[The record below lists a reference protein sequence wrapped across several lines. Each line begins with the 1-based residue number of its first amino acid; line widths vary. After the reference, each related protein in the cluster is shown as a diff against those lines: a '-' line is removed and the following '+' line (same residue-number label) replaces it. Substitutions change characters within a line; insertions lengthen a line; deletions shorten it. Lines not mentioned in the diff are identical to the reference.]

1 MAIRDQV
8 ILITGGARGIGLETA
23 KALAARGARLVLTD
37 LDGPALAE
45 AVVAIGA
52 DRCEGIVA
60 DVCDLAAMEA
70 AVATTLERFGRLDT
84 VLANAGIASYGS
96 VMAIDPAAFQ
106 RTVDINIVGVFNT
119 ARAAVPALAESR
131 GYLLVVSSLAAF
143 AAAPGLAAYNASKA
157 GVEHFA
163 NALRLEV
170 AHRGIAVGSA
180 HMSWIDT
187 PLVQDAKSDLPTFR
201 ELLSKLPPP
210 LNRTTGVEACVTAF
224 VKGVEK
230 RSRHVY
236 CPGWVRGAGLNR
248 NVVNSAAGNRPIL
261 KLVPDL
267 LPRMDAEV
275 RALGRST
282 SARNVANDERR
293 ARGAEAPGED

>member
-1 MAIRDQV
+1 MTISDQV

-23 KALAARGARLVLTD
+23 RALAAKGARLVLTD
-37 LDGPALAE
+37 LDSPALDE
-45 AVVAIGA
+45 AVEAIGE
-52 DRCEGIVA
+52 DVCLGIVA
-60 DVCDLAAMEA
+60 DVCDLAAMERTVA
-70 AVATTLERFGRLDT
+70 ATVERFGRLDV

-96 VMAIDPAAFQ
+96 VLAIDPAAFQ

-119 ARAAVPALAESR
+119 ARAAVPELEKTR

-157 GVEHFA
+157 GAEHFA

-170 AHRGIAVGSA
+170 THLGIAVGSA

-187 PLVQDAKSDLPTFR
+187 PLVQDAKNDLPAFQEMLT
-201 ELLSKLPPP
+201 KLPPP
-210 LNRTTGVEACVTAF
+210 LNRTTDVDACVAAF

-248 NVVNSAAGNRPIL
+248 NVINSAVGNLPIL
-261 KLVPDL
+261 RLVPDL

-275 RALGRST
+275 RALGRSM
-282 SARNVANDERR
+282 SARIVANDEA
-293 ARGAEAPGED
+293 ARD

>member
-1 MAIRDQV
+1 MAIKDQV

-23 KALAARGARLVLTD
+23 KALAAEGARLVLTD
-37 LDGPALAE
+37 LDSPALAE
-45 AVVAIGA
+45 AVEAIGA
-52 DRCEGIVA
+52 ERCEGVVA

-70 AVATTLERFGRLDT
+70 AVATTLGRFGRLDT

-96 VMAIDPAAFQ
+96 VLAIDPAAFQ
-106 RTVDINIVGVFNT
+106 RTIDINVVGVFNT
-119 ARAAVPALAESR
+119 ARASVPALEESK

-170 AHRGIAVGSA
+170 AHLGIAVGSA

-187 PLVQDAKSDLPTFR
+187 PLVQDAKSDLPTFQ

-210 LNRTTGVEACVTAF
+210 LNRTTDVESCVKAF
-224 VKGVEK
+224 VKGVDR

-236 CPGWVRGAGLNR
+236 CPGWVRAAGLNR
-248 NVVNSAAGNRPIL
+248 NVINSAAGNRPVL

-293 ARGAEAPGED
+293 ARGEG

>member
-1 MAIRDQV
+1 MAITEQV

-23 KALAARGARLVLTD
+23 RALAARGAKLVLTD
-37 LDGPALAE
+37 LDSPALEE
-45 AVVAIGA
+45 AVAALGA
-52 DRCEGIVA
+52 DNCVGIVA

-70 AVATTLERFGRLDT
+70 AVATAVEKFGRIDV

-106 RTVDINIVGVFNT
+106 RTLDINIVGVFNT
-119 ARAAVPALAESR
+119 ARASIPALEQSK

-170 AHRGIAVGSA
+170 THKGIGVGCA

-187 PLVQDAKSDLPTFR
+187 PLVQDAKADLPTFQ
-201 ELLSKLPPP
+201 ELISKLPAP
-210 LNRTTGVEACVTAF
+210 LNRTTGVDACVKAF
-224 VKGVEK
+224 VKGIDK

-236 CPGWVRGAGLNR
+236 CPGWVRGVGLNR
-248 NVVNSAAGNRPIL
+248 NVVNSAVGALPIL
-261 KLVPDL
+261 RLVPDI

-282 SARNVANDERR
+282 SARNIANDER
-293 ARGAEAPGED
+293 AAGDSSAG

>member
-1 MAIRDQV
+1 MAINDQV

-23 KALAARGARLVLTD
+23 KAFAARGARLVLTD
-37 LDGPALAE
+37 LDSPALDE
-45 AVVAIGA
+45 AVAAIGA
-52 DRCEGIVA
+52 DKALGIVA
-60 DVCDLAAMEA
+60 DVTDLAAMEA
-70 AVATTLERFGRLDT
+70 AVAAAVERFGRLDS

-96 VMAIDPAAFQ
+96 VLAIDPAAFQ
-106 RTVDINIVGVFNT
+106 RTLDINVVGVFNT
-119 ARAAVPALAESR
+119 ARAAIPELEKTK

-157 GVEHFA
+157 GAEHFA

-170 AHRGIAVGSA
+170 AHLGIGVGCA

-187 PLVQDAKSDLPTFR
+187 PLVQDAKSDLPTFQ

-210 LNRTTGVEACVTAF
+210 LNKTTDVDSCVKAF
-224 VKGVEK
+224 VKSVDK

-248 NVVNSAAGNRPIL
+248 NVINSAVGNLPVLR
-261 KLVPDL
+261 LVPDI

-282 SARNVANDERR
+282 SARNIANDKRK
-293 ARGAEAPGED
+293 AGGEG

>member
-1 MAIRDQV
+1 MAINEQV

-23 KALAARGARLVLTD
+23 KALAAKGARLVLTD
-37 LDGPALAE
+37 LDSPALDE
-45 AVVAIGA
+45 AVAAIG
-52 DRCEGIVA
+52 DDVCLGIVA
-60 DVCDLAAMEA
+60 DVCDLAAMERTVA
-70 AVATTLERFGRLDT
+70 ATVERFGRLDV

-96 VMAIDPAAFQ
+96 VLAIDPAAFQ

-119 ARAAVPALAESR
+119 ARAAIPELEKTE

-170 AHRGIAVGSA
+170 THLGIAVGSA

-187 PLVQDAKSDLPTFR
+187 PLVQDAKNDLPAFQEMLT
-201 ELLSKLPPP
+201 KLPPP
-210 LNRTTGVEACVTAF
+210 LNRTTDVDACVKAF

-248 NVVNSAAGNRPIL
+248 NVINSAVGNLPIL
-261 KLVPDL
+261 RLVPDL

-275 RALGRST
+275 RALGRSM
-282 SARNVANDERR
+282 SARIVANDEA
-293 ARGAEAPGED
+293 ARD

>member
-1 MAIRDQV
+1 MAINDQV

-23 KALAARGARLVLTD
+23 KAFAARGAKLVLTD
-37 LDGPALAE
+37 LDSPALDE
-45 AVVAIGA
+45 AVAAIGA
-52 DRCEGIVA
+52 DKALGIVA
-60 DVCDLAAMEA
+60 DVTDLAAMEA
-70 AVATTLERFGRLDT
+70 AVAAAVERFGRLDS

-96 VMAIDPAAFQ
+96 VLAIDPAAFQ
-106 RTVDINIVGVFNT
+106 RTLDINVVGVFNT
-119 ARAAVPALAESR
+119 ARAAIPELEKTK

-157 GVEHFA
+157 GAEHFA

-170 AHRGIAVGSA
+170 AHLGIGVGCA

-187 PLVQDAKSDLPTFR
+187 PLVQDAKSDLPTFQ

-210 LNRTTGVEACVTAF
+210 LNKTTDVDSCVKAF
-224 VKGVEK
+224 VKGVDK

-248 NVVNSAAGNRPIL
+248 NVINSAVGNLPVLR
-261 KLVPDL
+261 LVPDI

-282 SARNVANDERR
+282 SARNIANDERKAGR
-293 ARGAEAPGED
+293 EG

>member
-1 MAIRDQV
+1 MAIKDQV

-23 KALAARGARLVLTD
+23 KALAARGARVVLTD
-37 LDGPALAE
+37 LDSPALEE
-45 AVVAIGA
+45 AVAAIGT

-96 VMAIDPAAFQ
+96 VLAIDPAAFQ
-106 RTVDINIVGVFNT
+106 RTIDINVVGVFNT
-119 ARAAVPALAESR
+119 ARASIPALEQSK

-170 AHRGIAVGSA
+170 AHLGIAVGSA

-187 PLVQDAKSDLPTFR
+187 PLVQDAKSDLPAFR
-201 ELLSKLPPP
+201 EMLSKLPPP
-210 LNRTTGVEACVTAF
+210 LNRTTGVEACVKAF
-224 VKGVEK
+224 VRGVDK

-248 NVVNSAAGNRPIL
+248 NVINSAAGNRPIL
-261 KLVPDL
+261 KMVPDL
-267 LPRMDAEV
+267 LPRMDAQV

-282 SARNVANDERR
+282 SARNVANDERA
-293 ARGAEAPGED
+293 ARGDG

>member
-1 MAIRDQV
+1 MAITEQV
-8 ILITGGARGIGLETA
+8 IFITGGARGIGLETA
-23 KALAARGARLVLTD
+23 KALAARGAKVVLTD
-37 LDGPALAE
+37 LDTPALDE
-45 AVVAIGA
+45 AVEAIGA
-52 DRCEGIVA
+52 DVCLGIMA

-70 AVATTLERFGRLDT
+70 AVAAAVERFGRLDV

-106 RTVDINIVGVFNT
+106 RTLDINVVGVFNT
-119 ARAAVPALAESR
+119 ARASIPALEQSK

-170 AHRGIAVGSA
+170 AHRGITVGSA

-187 PLVQDAKSDLPTFR
+187 PLVQDAKNDMPAFK
-201 ELLSKLPPP
+201 ELLSRLPAP
-210 LNRTTGVEACVTAF
+210 LNKTTDVDACVKAF
-224 VKGVEK
+224 VKGIDK

-236 CPGWVRGAGLNR
+236 CPGWVRGVGLNR
-248 NVVNSAAGNRPIL
+248 NVVNSAVGALPIL
-261 KLVPDL
+261 RLVPEL

-282 SARNVANDERR
+282 SARNIANDER
-293 ARGAEAPGED
+293 AAGDSTAG

>member
-1 MAIRDQV
+1 MAIKDQV

-23 KALAARGARLVLTD
+23 KALAAQGAKLVLTD
-37 LDGPALAE
+37 LDSPALEE
-45 AVVAIGA
+45 AVAAIGA
-52 DRCEGIVA
+52 EACTGIVA
-60 DVCDLAAMEA
+60 DVTDLAAMEG
-70 AVATTLERFGRLDT
+70 AVASAVERFGRLDV

-106 RTVDINIVGVFNT
+106 RTLDINITGVFNT
-119 ARAAVPALAESR
+119 ARASIPELEKTK

-170 AHRGIAVGSA
+170 SHRGIAVGCA

-187 PLVQDAKSDLPTFR
+187 PLVQDAKKDLSTFQ
-201 ELLSKLPPP
+201 EMLTKLPPP
-210 LNRTTGVEACVTAF
+210 LNKTTDVDACVKAF

-248 NVVNSAAGNRPIL
+248 NVINSAVGNLPIL
-261 KLVPDL
+261 RFVPDL

-282 SARNVANDERR
+282 SARNVANDERK
-293 ARGAEAPGED
+293 AAGEG

>member
-1 MAIRDQV
+1 MAIKDQV

-23 KALAARGARLVLTD
+23 KALAAQGAKLVLTD
-37 LDGPALAE
+37 LDSPALEE
-45 AVVAIGA
+45 AVAAIGA
-52 DRCEGIVA
+52 EACTGIVA
-60 DVCDLAAMEA
+60 DVTDLAAMEG
-70 AVATTLERFGRLDT
+70 AVASAVERFGRRDV

-106 RTVDINIVGVFNT
+106 RTLDINITGVFNT
-119 ARAAVPALAESR
+119 ARASIPELEKTK

-170 AHRGIAVGSA
+170 SHRGIAVGCA

-187 PLVQDAKSDLPTFR
+187 PLVQDAKKDLSTFQ
-201 ELLSKLPPP
+201 EMLTKLPPP
-210 LNRTTGVEACVTAF
+210 LNKTTDVDACVKAF

-248 NVVNSAAGNRPIL
+248 NVINSAVGNLPIL
-261 KLVPDL
+261 RFVPDL

-282 SARNVANDERR
+282 SARNVANDERK
-293 ARGAEAPGED
+293 AAGEG

>member
-1 MAIRDQV
+1 MAIKDQV

-23 KALAARGARLVLTD
+23 KALAAQGARLVLTD
-37 LDGPALAE
+37 LDSPALEE
-45 AVVAIGA
+45 AVAAIGDDA
-52 DRCEGIVA
+52 CTGIVA
-60 DVCDLAAMEA
+60 DVTDLAAMEG
-70 AVATTLERFGRLDT
+70 AVASAVERFGRLDV

-106 RTVDINIVGVFNT
+106 RTLDINITGVFNT
-119 ARAAVPALAESR
+119 ARAAIPELEKTK

-170 AHRGIAVGSA
+170 SHLGIAVGCA

-187 PLVQDAKSDLPTFR
+187 PLVQDAKKDLSTFQ
-201 ELLSKLPPP
+201 EMLTKLPPP
-210 LNRTTGVEACVTAF
+210 LNKTTDVDACVKAF

-248 NVVNSAAGNRPIL
+248 NVINSAVGNLPIL
-261 KLVPDL
+261 RFVPDL

-282 SARNVANDERR
+282 SARNVANDQRK
-293 ARGAEAPGED
+293 AAGEG